1 MLDSPMI
8 DVAIGLILFFLVM
21 SLSVTAAQEW
31 VASILKLRGKNLE
44 KGIKRLVGN
53 DITKE
58 IYNHSLMKTM
68 GDKPSYLK

>member
-21 SLSVTAAQEW
+21 SLSVTAAQER

-53 DITKE
+53 DISKE